1 MLKSPQRTKKFNQFT
16 NTFCHN
22 TVVIGNEDQRPFIFH
37 TILPY
42 LLFYVFEMHKSS
54 KKNLYRQQNQIG
66 KRRSIN
72 IVFTA
77 DKKQEWKTSG
87 CYCEE
92 HPDVIRYN
100 MGILLSKTWGCFI
113 S

>member
-1 MLKSPQRTKKFNQFT
+1 M
-16 NTFCHN
+16 
-22 TVVIGNEDQRPFIFH
+22 
-37 TILPY
+37 
-42 LLFYVFEMHKSS
+42 
-54 KKNLYRQQNQIG
+54 YRQQNQIG

>member
-1 MLKSPQRTKKFNQFT
+1 
-16 NTFCHN
+16 
-22 TVVIGNEDQRPFIFH
+22 
-37 TILPY
+37 
-42 LLFYVFEMHKSS
+42 MHKSS

-77 DKKQEWKTSG
+77 DKKQECKTSG

-92 HPDVIRYN
+92 HPDFIRYYN
-100 MGILLSKTWGCFI
+100 ELLRYREDEEGWDTEVGSKLFILKYYFK
-113 S
+113 